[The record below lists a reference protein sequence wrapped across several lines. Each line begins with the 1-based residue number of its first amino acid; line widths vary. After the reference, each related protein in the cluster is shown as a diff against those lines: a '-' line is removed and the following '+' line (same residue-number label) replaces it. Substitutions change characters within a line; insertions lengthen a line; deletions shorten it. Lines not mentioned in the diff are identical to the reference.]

1 MAHFGYA
8 TPETGTDQELLE
20 LCRQQQAK
28 ILASME
34 SYSTQDFSAA
44 RTKLKELREYEK
56 DLLSTINAAGGSTD
70 KTNYAARQRAV

>member
-8 TPETGTDQELLE
+8 TPATGTDQELLE
-20 LCRQQQAK
+20 LCRAQQAK
-28 ILASME
+28 ILSSME

-56 DLLSTINAAGGSTD
+56 DLLASISADSGSND
-70 KTNYAARQRAV
+70 KTNYASRQRAL

>member
-8 TPETGTDQELLE
+8 TPQTGTDTELLE

-28 ILASME
+28 ILSSME
-34 SYSTQDFSAA
+34 SYSTQEFSAA

-56 DLLSTINAAGGSTD
+56 DLLADIAAAAGSND
-70 KTNYAARQRAV
+70 KTNYASRQRSL